1 MNIHKRFV
9 VQFFIQLIVVF
20 ILFFFILLSLWA
32 ILGYSVMNQDIAR
45 DLSEADDY
53 FFSDRLSMQGNEV
66 LFDEELK
73 ELALHQK
80 SWLLVL
86 TEQGGVIGSYNTPTP
101 PPSQIEPSEL
111 AALLLQNSS
120 FAIDYWSWDEE
131 TTGPQPY
138 VLILGKRYSGNQIIT
153 EITPEVDWNNH
164 HLDLSATALQQLEKE
179 KGWVQLI
186 NSTGQVVD
194 SYGTDKEPAAYS
206 MQDLL
211 ALSVNPHGS
220 LAAYYHSETGQTLLA
235 GLQDANQASTLEE
248 SLFKTMSNSILM
260 LFIVLFLL
268 LLTGTFWYARKFGVP
283 LITMMKW
290 IQNLGTGQYEQP
302 VDSQQRPIFLNDNGK
317 LKKKYR
323 LYKDMIAT
331 LNQLTETLQQNE
343 IERKKIT
350 QTREEWISGLSHD
363 LKTPLAS
370 ISGYAQMLESDS
382 YGWTEK
388 ETRDFAIIISEKSAY
403 MMDLLED
410 LTLTYRLKNQAL
422 PMVKEEVDINEF
434 IRRTLIHYINDPA
447 NSGMKF
453 VFHPY
458 KGSVIAALDPKWFQ
472 RVVDNLLANAVKY
485 NPPGTRIT
493 VSVSM
498 IEQHLAIITIEDDG
512 AGMDSETLDK
522 LFQRYYRGTHTRDS
536 GSGTG
541 LGMAITKQL
550 VQLHG
555 GSINVKSSPHEG
567 TTVRIF
573 LPV

>member
-53 FFSDRLSMQGNEV
+53 FFSGRLSMQGNEV

-138 VLILGKRYSGNQIIT
+138 VLILGKSYSGNQIIT

-164 HLDLSATALQQLEKE
+164 RLDLSATALQQLEKE

-211 ALSVNPHGS
+211 ALSENPHGS

-350 QTREEWISGLSHD
+350 RTREEWISGLSHD

-422 PMVKEEVDINEF
+422 PMAKEEVDINEF
-434 IRRTLIHYINDPA
+434 IRRTLIHYINDLA